1 MSFQPNPGDEVYI
14 SHTKYLVGQHPAAPG
29 MAYAQAG
36 RQGTVYKLIPEHGGE
51 DEAKALKIFYPKYRN
66 PALVYQSENMEVF
79 SSLPGLKVCSR
90 LVITP
95 ETNGTLIAKYPDML
109 YAVLMP
115 WVNGSTWMDVLA
127 HRDQLT
133 LLESWEMAKGLAS
146 VGSAMEQKGLAHC
159 DLSSPN
165 VLLPAWR
172 NPNHPPNGSSSI
184 ELVDVEQL
192 YSPRLDPPDVN
203 FTGSPGYASGQPVHR
218 STGGPWHAYADR
230 FAGAIIL
237 AEMLSWSDPRI
248 LAEAWGESYFD
259 PEEMQTQSARYE
271 LMVRSLEA
279 NWGKGAAELFVRAW
293 QSDDVRNCPT
303 FGEWLVVISMVAPE
317 GPKKISSPDHVMS
330 VPVIPPA
337 TTEDHQVLEIPAFLT
352 AHELVEWA
360 RKQEAEGNKELALEG
375 YKKALA
381 DSPPGGDLYT
391 ELSAAVQGL
400 IAVQAPLNAE
410 EPKALVSSQRKV
422 PKRKLWLFAG
432 AALLVLLIGTLLV
445 YALPGNPKPGDESIT
460 HNIDPV
466 KQPTAAAPPKTTT
479 PVQSPVKAP
488 AVKQDQQ
495 AEQAKAEAAAKAAKL
510 EEERKK
516 QEEAKRQEEAK
527 KKAELEKQKEAQEKY
542 DRQLQYE
549 KYLVWKKE
557 RDEQL
562 AKEAAE
568 KQKADAARKAKLEQ
582 QKRENEQK
590 ARILAA
596 KRDQQ
601 IIKLNASFN
610 QAYNALKTG
619 SNDTAK
625 AYAWQFLDIYS
636 QDSGYFSKNAKL
648 AKRAASLKKF
658 LAKNSAGLPDI

>member
-1 MSFQPNPGDEVYI
+1 MSFQPNPGDEINI
-14 SHTKYLVGQHPAAPG
+14 SRQKYLVGQHPAAPG

-36 RQGTVYKLIPEHGGE
+36 RQGTVYKLIPEHGDE

-66 PALVYQSENMEVF
+66 PALVYQSEIMEVF

-95 ETNGTLIAKYPDML
+95 ETNGALIAQYPDML

-115 WVNGSTWMDVLA
+115 WVDGSTWMDVLA

-133 LLESWEMAKGLAS
+133 LVESWELARGLAA
-146 VGSAMEQKGLAHC
+146 VGSSMEQKGLAHC

-165 VLLPAWR
+165 VLLPGWR
-172 NPNHPPNGSSSI
+172 NPNYAADGSSSI

-192 YSPRLDPPDVN
+192 YSPRLDPPDIN

-218 STGGPWHAYADR
+218 SSGGPWHAYADR

-259 PEEMQTQSARYE
+259 PDEMQTQSTRYE
-271 LMVRSLEA
+271 LMASSLEA

-293 QSDDVRNCPT
+293 HSDDVRNCPT
-303 FGEWLVVISMVAPE
+303 FGEWLVVISMAAPE
-317 GPKKISSPDHVMS
+317 DPKKLSTPDPVQS
-330 VPVIPPA
+330 IPVIPSIA
-337 TTEDHQVLEIPAFLT
+337 TEDHQVYEIPAFLT

-360 RKQEAEGNKELALEG
+360 RGQEEAGNKELALEG
-375 YKKALA
+375 YRKALA

-391 ELSAAVQGL
+391 ELSVAVQGL
-400 IAVQAPLNAE
+400 IAVQAPLTTE
-410 EPKALVSSQRKV
+410 EPKAPVSSLRRV
-422 PKRKLWLFAG
+422 PKRRLWLYAG
-432 AALLVLLIGTLLV
+432 AALLVLLTCAILV
-445 YALPGNPKPGDESIT
+445 YALPGNSKPGDASIA
-460 HNIDPV
+460 HSLEPV
-466 KQPTAAAPPKTTT
+466 KQPAAAATPKTTI
-479 PVQSPVKAP
+479 PVQIPVKSP
-488 AVKQDQQ
+488 AVNQDQQ
-495 AEQAKAEAAAKAAKL
+495 AEQAKAEAEAKAAKL

-516 QEEAKRQEEAK
+516 QEEAK

-549 KYLVWKKE
+549 KYLIWKKE
-557 RDEQL
+557 RDERL

-568 KQKADAARKAKLEQ
+568 KKKADAARKAKLEQ

-596 KRDQQ
+596 KRDEQ

-619 SNDTAK
+619 SNDVAK

-658 LAKNSAGLPDI
+658 LAKNSVGLPDI

>member
-14 SHTKYLVGQHPAAPG
+14 SQTKYLVGQHPAAPG

-79 SSLPGLKVCSR
+79 STLPGLKVCSR

-95 ETNGTLIAKYPDML
+95 ETNGALIAQYPDML

-133 LLESWEMAKGLAS
+133 AQESWELARGLAA

-172 NPNHPPNGSSSI
+172 IPEHAEEDSSAI

-230 FAGAIIL
+230 FAGAVIL
-237 AEMLSWSDPRI
+237 AEMLCWSDPRI
-248 LAEAWGESYFD
+248 LDEAWGESYFD
-259 PEEMQTQSARYE
+259 PEEMQTRSARYDH
-271 LMVRSLEA
+271 MVQSLESR
-279 NWGKGAAELFVRAW
+279 WGKAAAELFVRAW

-303 FGEWLVVISMVAPE
+303 FGEWLVVISMITPKSPIKAA
-317 GPKKISSPDHVMS
+317 GPDLVKST
-330 VPVIPPA
+330 PVIPTA
-337 TTEDHQVLEIPAFLT
+337 AAEDQQSIEIPEFRT
-352 AHELVEWA
+352 VHDLVEWA
-360 RKQEAEGNKELALEG
+360 RKQEEDGNKELALEG
-375 YKKALA
+375 YRKALA
-381 DSPPGGDLYT
+381 DSPSGGDLYT
-391 ELSAAVQGL
+391 ELTAAVQGL
-400 IAVQAPLNAE
+400 TTVQAARLEE
-410 EPKALVSSQRKV
+410 EPLAAKALSRHLFS
-422 PKRKLWLFAG
+422 KRKIGLYAG
-432 AALLVLLIGTLLV
+432 AVLLVLLIGTGLL
-445 YALPGNPKPGDESIT
+445 YALPENSKSGDSAIVQHVE
-460 HNIDPV
+460 PV
-466 KQPTAAAPPKTTT
+466 KQPVAAAPSKTT

-488 AVKQDQQ
+488 AVKQDQL

-510 EEERKK
+510 EAERKK
-516 QEEAKRQEEAK
+516 QEEAKRREEAK
-527 KKAELEKQKEAQEKY
+527 KQAELEKQKEAQLKY
-542 DRQLQYE
+542 DRQMQYE
-549 KYLVWKKE
+549 KYLVWKQE
-557 RDEQL
+557 RDERL
-562 AKEAAE
+562 AAEAAAQ
-568 KQKADAARKAKLEQ
+568 QKAEAARKAELEK
-582 QKRENEQK
+582 QKRENAEK

-596 KRDQQ
+596 KREQQ
-601 IIKLNASFN
+601 VIKLNASFN

-619 SNDTAK
+619 SVTTAN

-636 QDSGYFSKNAKL
+636 QDSGFFSKNTKL

-658 LAKNSAGLPDI
+658 LAKSSAGLPDI